1 MEPIHNPP
9 PQTCSYS
16 RPSTTYTSFKDASC
30 GTKVTRIIIALFLIV
45 ISCGLI
51 LCAYTFRDLL
61 DADYL
66 AQEGPQQA
74 TKLLQQLDK
83 VLTGPPLP
91 IWDNEHLFQFSCLMQ
106 NKHRRVLPIDICNPL
121 TKFNFLEYI
130 CNCLMTKQSVNVNE
144 TDMCELFCPPTCTP
158 ENYRRLLCTSSVF
171 PFVMWHDPSA
181 DTQEAML
188 TKMDQ
193 TMSSGRVGNSHWV
206 LVIVDI
212 EYRCVTFFDSLCD
225 YVASPQQ
232 MREQLEGLA
241 VSLGAIYPKEGGA
254 DSDQEEL
261 LSPFQVRIGST
272 VKVQSPGEF
281 TCGAWCCQF
290 LAWYLENPDFD
301 LEEKV
306 PTNPSERRALL
317 ADFIS
322 TTEQAMSRYSSLSW
336 PTTD

>member
-1 MEPIHNPP
+1 
-9 PQTCSYS
+9 
-16 RPSTTYTSFKDASC
+16 
-30 GTKVTRIIIALFLIV
+30 
-45 ISCGLI
+45 
-51 LCAYTFRDLL
+51 
-61 DADYL
+61 
-66 AQEGPQQA
+66 
-74 TKLLQQLDK
+74 
-83 VLTGPPLP
+83 
-91 IWDNEHLFQFSCLMQ
+91 
-106 NKHRRVLPIDICNPL
+106 
-121 TKFNFLEYI
+121 
-130 CNCLMTKQSVNVNE
+130 
-144 TDMCELFCPPTCTP
+144 
-158 ENYRRLLCTSSVF
+158 
-171 PFVMWHDPSA
+171 MWHDPSA

-212 EYRCVTFFDSLCD
+212 EYRCVTFFDSLHN